1 MVVRHDSERMLVLMA
16 QQQGNNRHVLDDF
29 SVVSVVA
36 SALTAATSFL
46 LSSKIGL
53 AGSLIGAV
61 IAAVI
66 SAVATQVYKGILET
80 SAERIREATIVD
92 DSMHMGEQ
100 YRPAHTSTNEGSSI
114 VRKLVAFAVVVA
126 LVAVAIV
133 AATIGFATHG
143 EGIGPTSFV
152 STAEQTDVEE
162 EVSPEPDNQAGSES
176 NEETAQPESAE
187 TEEQASTEKPQD
199 TQDDASATT
208 DASSVEEQSS
218 SAATSDETQ
227 TVSVESS
234 AEGSQQ

>member
-1 MVVRHDSERMLVLMA
+1 MA

-92 DSMHMGEQ
+92 DSMHVGEKYQ
-100 YRPAHTSTNEGSSI
+100 PAHASTNEGSSI
-114 VRKLVAFAVVVA
+114 VHKLVAFAVVVA
-126 LVAVAIV
+126 LVAVAVV

-152 STAEQTDVEE
+152 TTAEQTDVEE
-162 EVSPEPDNQAGSES
+162 EVSPESDDQAGSES
-176 NEETAQPESAE
+176 NEEAAQPDGAE
-187 TEEQASTEKPQD
+187 TEEQTPTDVPQD
-199 TQDDASATT
+199 PQDGTSATT
-208 DASSVEEQSS
+208 DTSETEEQSS
-218 SAATSDETQ
+218 SLTMSDDAQ
-227 TVSVESS
+227 ALPVESS